1 MNVLLSSPLGAL
13 LAKPWIDPVG
23 LFGAERW
30 YLPLSRLWAAANAA
44 GEDAGLF
51 RDNIGAPQPDFR
63 SAGLPAALGRHARAR
78 LKARAQ
84 MLSEMTSP
92 SRTMQRR

>member
-13 LAKPWIDPVG
+13 LAQPWVDPVG

-44 GEDAGLF
+44 GEDVALF
-51 RDNIGAPQPDFR
+51 RDNIGEQQV
-63 SAGLPAALGRHARAR
+63 G
-78 LKARAQ
+78 
-84 MLSEMTSP
+84 
-92 SRTMQRR
+92 